1 MTDQPSTSQH
11 VTSLATSTDTSPIS
25 PRALADIPAIVARY
39 QQGESLQVIAAE
51 SAVSVRTIYRWMMS
65 ELGDRYPHVVTET
78 LIDRIADADM
88 ALESATDMCQIARAQ
103 HRARYARMDLER
115 RRPELYGEKRQVKT
129 DSTINVIIQRDTK
142 ENAVQPSEL
151 VRTSTNNNIIDVPQV
166 VDNAGE

>member
-1 MTDQPSTSQH
+1 
-11 VTSLATSTDTSPIS
+11 
-25 PRALADIPAIVARY
+25 
-39 QQGESLQVIAAE
+39 
-51 SAVSVRTIYRWMMS
+51 MMS

-129 DSTINVIIQRDTK
+129 DSTINVIIQRDAK
-142 ENAVQPSEL
+142 ENLVQPSEE
-151 VRTSTNNNIIDVPQV
+151 VRTSTNNHIVDVTQV
-166 VDNAGE
+166 IDNAGE